1 LITILKPGVPVS
13 RYFFDTYDGDLLASD
28 EEGQEFEDLE
38 AAQLE
43 AEKALPETAWD
54 GLLDGDRQ
62 IFIVS
67 VRVEAGNVVLR
78 TTLSQL
84 VEYPSKA
91 SE

>member
-1 LITILKPGVPVS
+1 MS
-13 RYFFDTYDGDLLASD
+13 RYFFDTYDDDLLFSD
-28 EEGQEFEDLE
+28 EEGQELKDLE

-43 AEKALPETAWD
+43 TEKALPEMAWD
-54 GLLDGDRQ
+54 GLPDGDQR

-67 VRVEAGNVVLR
+67 IRDEAGNVVLR